1 MHDRS
6 VNGTVT
12 NQRVSVRFCPTLS
25 VKNAQ
30 TRKVD
35 MEFKDKVALVTG
47 AGTGNGEAI
56 AERLYAG
63 GASVVLLSRHLQ
75 PVESVCRRIDPE
87 GVRTLA
93 LEADVRDPIAME
105 SAITR
110 TIDRFGKLDLA
121 VNNAGVTGPAGVPVQ
136 DVEAE
141 IWREVI
147 DTDLTGVF
155 YSMKYEIPAMLANG
169 AGAIVNMSSANG
181 VVGLAGMAAYTAAKH
196 GVIGLTRSAALE
208 LAESNIRV
216 CAVAP
221 GYVATPR
228 IIDSGQEVTDWMA
241 SLHPMKRLA
250 TREEVAD
257 LVAYLLSERA
267 AFMTGSVH
275 SIDGGYTAQ

>member
-1 MHDRS
+1 
-6 VNGTVT
+6 
-12 NQRVSVRFCPTLS
+12 
-25 VKNAQ
+25 
-30 TRKVD
+30 
-35 MEFKDKVALVTG
+35 MEFKGKVALVTG

-56 AERLYAG
+56 AARLHAG
-63 GASVVLLSRHLQ
+63 GACVALVSRRLEQ
-75 PVESVCRRIDPE
+75 VESVSRSIDPE
-87 GVRTLA
+87 GARTVA
-93 LEADVRDPIAME
+93 LEADVRDPKAME
-105 SAITR
+105 GAVRR
-110 TIDRFGKLDLA
+110 TLERFGKLDLA
-121 VNNAGVTGPAGVPVQ
+121 VNNAGITGPAGVPVQ
-136 DVEAE
+136 DLEAE

-147 DTDLTGVF
+147 ETDLTGIF

-169 AGAIVNMSSANG
+169 SGAIVNMSSANG
-181 VVGLAGMAAYTAAKH
+181 LVGLAGMASYTAAKH

-228 IIDSGQEVTDWMA
+228 IIDSGKEVTDWMA
-241 SLHPMKRLA
+241 GLHPMKRLA

-257 LVAYLLSERA
+257 LVAYLLSDRA

>member
-1 MHDRS
+1 
-6 VNGTVT
+6 
-12 NQRVSVRFCPTLS
+12 
-25 VKNAQ
+25 
-30 TRKVD
+30 
-35 MEFKDKVALVTG
+35 MEFKGKVALVTG

-56 AERLYAG
+56 AARLHAG
-63 GASVVLLSRHLQ
+63 GACVALVSRRLEQ
-75 PVESVCRRIDPE
+75 VESVSRSIDPE
-87 GVRTLA
+87 GARTVA
-93 LEADVRDPIAME
+93 LEADVRDPKAME
-105 SAITR
+105 GAVRR
-110 TIDRFGKLDLA
+110 TLERFAKLDLA
-121 VNNAGVTGPAGVPVQ
+121 VNNAGITGPAGVPVQ
-136 DVEAE
+136 DLEAE

-147 DTDLTGVF
+147 ETDLTGIF

-169 AGAIVNMSSANG
+169 SGAIVNMSSANG
-181 VVGLAGMAAYTAAKH
+181 LVGLAGMASYTAAKH

-228 IIDSGQEVTDWMA
+228 IMDSGKEVTDWMA
-241 SLHPMKRLA
+241 GLHPMKRLA

-257 LVAYLLSERA
+257 LVAYLLSDRA

>member
-1 MHDRS
+1 
-6 VNGTVT
+6 
-12 NQRVSVRFCPTLS
+12 
-25 VKNAQ
+25 
-30 TRKVD
+30 
-35 MEFKDKVALVTG
+35 MEFKGKVALVTG

-56 AERLYAG
+56 AARLHAG
-63 GASVVLLSRHLQ
+63 GACVALVSRRLEQ
-75 PVESVCRRIDPE
+75 VESVSRSIDPE
-87 GVRTLA
+87 GARTVA
-93 LEADVRDPIAME
+93 LEADVRDPKAME
-105 SAITR
+105 GAVWR
-110 TIDRFGKLDLA
+110 TLERFAKLDLA
-121 VNNAGVTGPAGVPVQ
+121 VNNAGITGPAGVPVQ
-136 DVEAE
+136 DLEAE

-147 DTDLTGVF
+147 ETDLTGIF

-169 AGAIVNMSSANG
+169 SGAIVNMSSANG
-181 VVGLAGMAAYTAAKH
+181 LVGLAGMASYTAAKH

-228 IIDSGQEVTDWMA
+228 IMDSGKEVTDWMA
-241 SLHPMKRLA
+241 GLHPMKRLA

-257 LVAYLLSERA
+257 LVAYLLSDRA

>member
-1 MHDRS
+1 
-6 VNGTVT
+6 
-12 NQRVSVRFCPTLS
+12 
-25 VKNAQ
+25 
-30 TRKVD
+30 
-35 MEFKDKVALVTG
+35 MEFKGKVALVTG

-56 AERLYAG
+56 AARLHAG
-63 GASVVLLSRHLQ
+63 GACVALVSRRLEQ
-75 PVESVCRRIDPE
+75 VESVSRSIDPE
-87 GVRTLA
+87 GARTVA
-93 LEADVRDPIAME
+93 LEADVRDPKAME
-105 SAITR
+105 GAVRR
-110 TIDRFGKLDLA
+110 TLERFGKLDLA
-121 VNNAGVTGPAGVPVQ
+121 VNNAAITGPAGVPVQ
-136 DVEAE
+136 DLEAE

-147 DTDLTGVF
+147 ETDLTGIF

-169 AGAIVNMSSANG
+169 SGAIVNMSSANG
-181 VVGLAGMAAYTAAKH
+181 LVGLAGMASYTAAKH

-228 IIDSGQEVTDWMA
+228 IMDSGKEVTDWMA
-241 SLHPMKRLA
+241 GLHPMKRLA

-257 LVAYLLSERA
+257 LVAYLLSDRA